1 MFWTE
6 KSSRRRGRHRQHAR
20 RVRSPDSLATPN
32 ILSTRSDRG
41 TYSRLQRTYI
51 GTARSNASPNRRSPS
66 SAVTARVTV
75 TAVTEFLASR
85 LLILNSVDFKR
96 QFRAACGY
104 AELGMAAESIA
115 ELNAIE
121 DEFQHR
127 PEVLQLRLHHL
138 MRKKQWSRALTIS
151 RRLCRAAPDA
161 SAGFLHAGFCLH
173 QIGRTREAKELLLRG
188 PTALLK
194 EPIYY
199 YNMGCYEVLLGNLK
213 DARVHLQIS
222 FKMDSSFRDLAK
234 RDPDLRP
241 LHATL

>member
-1 MFWTE
+1 M
-6 KSSRRRGRHRQHAR
+6 SRRH
-20 RVRSPDSLATPN
+20 PLFP
-32 ILSTRSDRG
+32 G
-41 TYSRLQRTYI
+41 TFVGS
-51 GTARSNASPNRRSPS
+51 GP
-66 SAVTARVTV
+66 TV
-75 TAVTEFLASR
+75 TAVTDFLASR
-85 LLILNSVDFKR
+85 LLILKCVDFKR

-138 MRKKQWSRALTIS
+138 MRKKQWSRALTVS
-151 RRLCRAAPDA
+151 RRLCRAAPQA

-199 YNMGCYEVLLGNLK
+199 YNMGCYDALLGNPK
-213 DARVHLQIS
+213 SAQVHLLTS
-222 FKMDSSFRDLAK
+222 FKMDPSFRDIAK
-234 RDPDLRP
+234 KDPDLKAVQE
-241 LHATL
+241 LI